1 MNETNNYNS
10 QMGSPNTGKPKHLT
24 PSSSFLHSGTSKPS
38 ATTAQPSQT
47 YTQGTQSAQAYSQ
60 PTQTTAQTSPA
71 YTQSSAVYSQ
81 PTHTT
86 AQASS
91 SYTQSP
97 TAYGQPT
104 HTTTQ
109 AGSSYTQ
116 SSSAYTSA
124 SQTTT
129 QPYAQS
135 SQAYAQ
141 TGRVQTSTVQSTDS
155 SNLFLGIIGML
166 LGLALATVLIVLTY
180 SLNYFS
186 KLQVIA
192 SCFTYTFAVLG
203 YSLLGRGVD
212 FKGRVVCS
220 IATLIMVFFA
230 HEIAVAWHLQKALGD
245 EIDFVTTFQN
255 LRSFLDFSPE
265 LKGWYYMELAIAYVL
280 NIVCVIAG
288 PKEQLRR

>member
-60 PTQTTAQTSPA
+60 PTQTTTQTSPA
-71 YTQSSAVYSQ
+71 YTQASSAYSQ
-81 PTHTT
+81 PTQTT
-86 AQASS
+86 AQAGSA
-91 SYTQSP
+91 YTQ
-97 TAYGQPT
+97 A
-104 HTTTQ
+104 
-109 AGSSYTQ
+109 
-116 SSSAYTSA
+116 SSAYTSA

-141 TGRVQTSTVQSTDS
+141 TGRVQTSTIQSTDS

-192 SCFTYTFAVLG
+192 SCFTYTFAVFG

-265 LKGWYYMELAIAYVL
+265 LKGWYYIELAIAYVL